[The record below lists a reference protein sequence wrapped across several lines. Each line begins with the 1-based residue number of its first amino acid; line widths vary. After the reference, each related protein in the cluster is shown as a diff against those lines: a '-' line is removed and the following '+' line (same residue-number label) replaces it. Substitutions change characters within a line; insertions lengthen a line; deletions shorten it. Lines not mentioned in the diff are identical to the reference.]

1 MVGLPDG
8 PQELVPPVPLF
19 ILHFY
24 LFVVDSVCIYAD
36 VCILF
41 LLLPLISV
49 VFKRCFFSI

>member
-24 LFVVDSVCIYAD
+24 LLVAIAYVFMPMFVFCSSSSLLSL
-36 VCILF
+36 LF
-41 LLLPLISV
+41 LRGV
-49 VFKRCFFSI
+49 FSI